1 MKTKNIFLSILV
13 FFVFCSVSSCNKESN
28 ERLDL
33 LKVNQPASVLNI
45 ETDSLLIKE
54 KSISFLRNQFSSLRS
69 STLETVSLQTVS
81 REIQLPSSFNFARKE
96 NVPVYI
102 VNLKNAEGEPAGFVI
117 RIGLDKISNPVLA
130 FSDQGSWA
138 ITDTPFVDMFF
149 EQADFIIKQEIENSI
164 SLYGVNSDDCETEL
178 LNSDTN
184 ETKRECNM
192 NLRWIQGFPYNV
204 NLPTCIDGGSGGHT
218 PAGCVAIALG
228 QIMAF
233 HEKPLSGYYISKVTG
248 QGITTS
254 YNWSTM
260 KARPTIYDLSVVG
273 QAQIA
278 NLIAEIG
285 YRTNMDYG
293 CSGSGATINDAKSC
307 LTSMGYSNTSIS
319 SYNRS
324 NVIAELAQGYP
335 VYMRGT
341 NSQNEGHAWVVEGYR
356 IIQSIDS
363 YVRRCPNSAD
373 EYYDDQQSAYYLYF
387 NLGLEPGLNAYYA
400 AWSGSIGESF
410 QFNYDLKTI
419 TNIR

>member
-1 MKTKNIFLSILV
+1 MKIKSILLLILT
-13 FFVFCSVSSCNKESN
+13 FFIFCGISCNKESN
-28 ERLDL
+28 EHLDL
-33 LKVNQPASVLNI
+33 MKVNQQANVLNI

-69 STLETVSLQTVS
+69 STIETASLQKVS
-81 REIQLPSSFNFARKE
+81 REIQLPSSLNFARKE

-102 VNLKNAEGEPAGFVI
+102 VNLKNTEGEPAGFVI
-117 RIGLDKISNPVLA
+117 RIGLDKITNPVLA
-130 FSDQGSWA
+130 FSDQGNWE

-164 SLYGVNSDDCETEL
+164 SLYGANNDDCETEL
-178 LNSDTN
+178 LNSKTD
-184 ETKRECNM
+184 ETKRVCNM
-192 NLRWIQGFPYNV
+192 NLRWIQDFPYNV
-204 NLPTCIDGGSGGHT
+204 NLPTCIEGGSGGHT
-218 PAGCVAIALG
+218 PAGCAAIALG

-260 KARPTIYDLSVVG
+260 KARPTIYELSVMG

-285 YRTNMDYG
+285 YKANMDYD
-293 CSGSGATINDAKSC
+293 CSGSGATVNDAKSC
-307 LTSMGYSNTSIS
+307 LTSMGYSNISIS

-324 NVIAELAQGYP
+324 SVIAELAQGYP

-341 NSQNEGHAWVVEGYR
+341 NSRNEGHAWVVEGYK

-373 EYYDDQQSAYYLYF
+373 EYYDEQQSAYYLYF
-387 NLGLEPGLNAYYA
+387 NLGLNSGLNAYYA
-400 AWSGSIGESF
+400 AWSSSIGEFF